1 MVNNLRIV
9 LYTKG
14 EVLQSCKNAALLRR
28 LARLTVSCSHPEQGR
43 FEHQPYG
50 NCGYCF
56 PCIIRRASLHT
67 IGLDFAG
74 DYRHD
79 VCSEEQLITGRTMR
93 SRDIRAVLAAL
104 AQEDESQLLPLM
116 AGPLPPE
123 VPLSAATRV
132 YHQSLAEVRNWFL
145 GNASPAV
152 RRAAGL

>member
-1 MVNNLRIV
+1 
-9 LYTKG
+9 
-14 EVLQSCKNAALLRR
+14 
-28 LARLTVSCSHPEQGR
+28 
-43 FEHQPYG
+43 
-50 NCGYCF
+50 
-56 PCIIRRASLHT
+56 
-67 IGLDFAG
+67 
-74 DYRHD
+74 
-79 VCSEEQLITGRTMR
+79 MR